1 LKMRSDDLSICYKKI
16 THKIII
22 TSLRNQHYYLYQMKA
37 FQWLALAPLAD
48 IMDASSCYDY
58 PACTATEFFDPN
70 TGFTND
76 TGNNQIGC
84 VSSIN

>member
-1 LKMRSDDLSICYKKI
+1 MICRYHHYFT
-16 THKIII
+16 THLWETNI
-22 TSLRNQHYYLYQMKA
+22 LYQMKA

-76 TGNNQIGC
+76 TGKIRLVVFHLLIDGRLGK
-84 VSSIN
+84 